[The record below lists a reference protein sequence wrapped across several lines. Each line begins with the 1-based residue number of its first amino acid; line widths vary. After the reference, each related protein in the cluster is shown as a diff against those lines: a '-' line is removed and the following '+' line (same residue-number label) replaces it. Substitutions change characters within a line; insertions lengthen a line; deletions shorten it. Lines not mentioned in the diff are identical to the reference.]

1 MAPRNPR
8 LRPVAVRDEH
18 DQRIED
24 DEPAEV
30 FDMLADA
37 VDRVDG
43 LRATLPPAFRRA
55 FDHVLVEF
63 RNQADALKEVYSAG
77 VRS

>member
-8 LRPVAVRDEH
+8 LRPVAVRDEPEQH
-18 DQRIED
+18 IEVD
-24 DEPAEV
+24 DPSEV
-30 FDMLADA
+30 FDQLADV

-43 LRATLPPAFRRA
+43 LRTTLPPAFRRA

-63 RNQADALKEVYSAG
+63 RNQADALKEVYAAG
-77 VRS
+77 AQS